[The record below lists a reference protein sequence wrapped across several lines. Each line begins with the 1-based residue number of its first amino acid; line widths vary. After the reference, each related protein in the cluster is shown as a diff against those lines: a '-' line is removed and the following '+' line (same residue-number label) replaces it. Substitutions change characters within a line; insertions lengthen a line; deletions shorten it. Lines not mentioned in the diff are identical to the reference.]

1 MKFIR
6 PTHAIIL
13 ALVLTVGMAGM
24 LPASAAKGIERTQLS
39 RADLSGV
46 EGVEVIVSFQ
56 RLQPGA
62 RMARH
67 IHCGDETVY
76 VLKGRS
82 LEIPGGKIIPVVT
95 ESTSRNIREVP
106 HGGFILAGEE
116 YIEVL
121 TIHSVDKGK
130 PLVVG
135 VE

>member
-1 MKFIR
+1 VKFIR

-13 ALVLTVGMAGM
+13 ALVLTFGMAGM
-24 LPASAAKGIERTQLS
+24 LPASAAEGIERNELS

-67 IHCGDETVY
+67 IHYGDETVY
-76 VLKGRS
+76 ALKGGS
-82 LEIPGGKIIPVVT
+82 LEIPDGKIIPVVT
-95 ESTSRNIREVP
+95 GSTSRNIREVP
-106 HGGFILAGEE
+106 HGGFMVAGEE
-116 YIEVL
+116 YVEVL
-121 TIHSVDKGK
+121 TIHIVDKGK
-130 PLVVG
+130 PLVVV

>member
-13 ALVLTVGMAGM
+13 ALVLTVGIAGM
-24 LPASAAKGIERTQLS
+24 LPASAAEGIERTKLN

-46 EGVEVIVSFQ
+46 DGVEVIVSFQ

-67 IHCGDETVY
+67 IHYGDETVY
-76 VLKGRS
+76 VLKGGS
-82 LEIPGGKIIPVVT
+82 LEIPDGKIIPVVT
-95 ESTSRNIREVP
+95 GSTSRNIREVP
-106 HGGFILAGEE
+106 HGGFMVAGEE
-116 YIEVL
+116 YVEVL
-121 TIHSVDKGK
+121 TIHIVDKGK
-130 PLVVG
+130 PLMVV